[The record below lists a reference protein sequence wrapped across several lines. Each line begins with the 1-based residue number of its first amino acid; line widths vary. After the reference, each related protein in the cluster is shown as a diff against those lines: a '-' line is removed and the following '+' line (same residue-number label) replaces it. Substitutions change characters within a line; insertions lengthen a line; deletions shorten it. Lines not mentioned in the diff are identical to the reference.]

1 MAFLLPTTL
10 GFVDTDI
17 PVGFALRPIQVIDKD
32 RLKKIGLILPDNDDI
47 DQWLLQ
53 HAENVKTQSAQ
64 FEQAEM
70 ERRSV
75 RRQAGESG
83 SASPTTLP
91 TTLTQTVSSSR
102 AYREARST
110 LKADHDGMASELS
123 LIAQGGVAMVR
134 LYAWDEPLKLLSQ
147 TSALT
152 ANRHLSERD
161 QGLFEKLND
170 LGAFRTIS
178 HRDTYAATLT
188 ALGELSLMHP
198 QFGDVIDFVKARII
212 LAREVASPVALP
224 PILLIGPPGVGK
236 THFTLALAKAMDRPI
251 QRHSFDA
258 DHTNS
263 ALTGSDRHWSNTK
276 TGLLFDSLCL
286 GERADPIIL
295 LDELDKAYAMGRA
308 NPLQPLLSLLE
319 PVTARDVVDI
329 SVGIR
334 FDASHVF
341 WIATANELQCVPV
354 PIQSRFRIFNLQ
366 APTAGQALDL
376 ARAVARS
383 VHQRFPAFEAPIR
396 HLASLVAHLTPRE
409 QVQALEQ
416 AFASAAANGRRHL
429 VREDLP
435 AEVLQ
440 DLVGKDLV
448 KAPLLH

>member
-1 MAFLLPTTL
+1 MSVSPCKFPDRLDAGVPG
-10 GFVDTDI
+10 GFS
-17 PVGFALRPIQVIDKD
+17 LRQIEVFDKD
-32 RLKKIGLILPDNDDI
+32 RLKRIGLVLPVNDDI

-53 HAENVKTQSAQ
+53 HAENVKSQAAQ
-64 FEQAEM
+64 FENAEL
-70 ERRSV
+70 ERRLA
-75 RRQAGESG
+75 RRQAGETG
-83 SASPTTLP
+83 TASPTMP
-91 TTLTQTVSSSR
+91 ASTLTKVTSSSR
-102 AYREARST
+102 AYQEARSA

-123 LIAQGGVAMVR
+123 QIAQSGVAMVR

-147 TSALT
+147 TGPLT

-161 QGLFEKLND
+161 QGLFEKLKD
-170 LGAFRTIS
+170 LGAFRTIG
-178 HRDTYAATLT
+178 HRDTYAATLS
-188 ALGELSLMHP
+188 ALSELSLLHP
-198 QFGDVIDFVKARII
+198 QFGEVIDFVKARMV
-212 LAREVASPVALP
+212 LARETTSPLALP

-236 THFTLALAKAMDRPI
+236 THFTLALAKAMQRPVE
-251 QRHSFDA
+251 RHSFDS

-276 TGLLFDSLCL
+276 TGLLFDTLCL

-295 LDELDKAYAMGRA
+295 LDELDKADAMGRG

-366 APTAGQALDL
+366 APSAGQALDL

-383 VHQRFPAFEAPIR
+383 VQQRFPAFEAPLR
-396 HLASLVAHLTPRE
+396 DLALLVAHLTPRE
-409 QVQALEQ
+409 QIQALEQ
-416 AFASAAANGRRHL
+416 AFASAAANGRKHL
-429 VREDLP
+429 VQQDLPGVVLNDLGEDL
-435 AEVLQ
+435 VRS
-440 DLVGKDLV
+440 
-448 KAPLLH
+448 PLLH